1 MARIITNITIE
12 NLQSK
17 FYFDNQTADLEDVKD
32 LKDVKETGP
41 AMASELDFAELHALY
56 EIEYK
61 QFLTDTSHEI
71 SKCAQRLLELESIV
85 FGNPSSER
93 VAYRHE
99 FKSGLPFR

>member
-1 MARIITNITIE
+1 MARIITDLTIE

-17 FYFDNQTADLEDVKD
+17 FHFDNQTPDIEDVKD
-32 LKDVKETGP
+32 VKESGSVITREP
-41 AMASELDFAELHALY
+41 DVAELHALY
-56 EIEYK
+56 EIEYE

-71 SKCAQRLLELESIV
+71 SKCAQKLLELESIV
-85 FGNPSSER
+85 FGNPSSKR